1 MAFERWLS
9 ICKVLYAKRLNLK
22 SFSRV
27 IKVISFIWIFSG
39 LVSLPYGFTTKVY
52 NLIENENDSKI
63 CNTLSNKAYI
73 MEKVILISVILFFIL
88 PTILIIFMYTQM
100 VIFMKKFLKKN

>member
-1 MAFERWLS
+1 MMAFERWLS
-9 ICKVLYAKRLNLK
+9 ICKPLFAKRNL
-22 SFSRV
+22 SQTFSRI
-27 IKVISFIWIFSG
+27 IKVILSIWIFSG

-52 NLIENENDSKI
+52 NLIENENDSRI

-73 MEKVILISVILFFIL
+73 IEKVILVSVILFFIL

-100 VIFMKKFLKKN
+100 VNLFEFLKKN